1 MMPLARFLFAAAAT
15 ACSAAA
21 PPFWGTANDPF
32 CADKVGFIHTRG
44 SDTVAVE
51 LFVID
56 RGNLTNLHLS
66 PAGLDASTIRVD
78 STLTA
83 QTGQRVSWPAGRVM
97 TDAHSRQATY
107 EFPRHPP
114 LPRSDHHPP
123 P

>member
-51 LFVID
+51 LFVLD
-56 RGNLTNLHLS
+56 RGNLTNLHRS
-66 PAGLDASTIRVD
+66 PAGLDAYTMRQD

-83 QTGQRVSWPAGRVM
+83 QTGQRVSCPAGRVM
-97 TDAHSRQATY
+97 TDAYSRLVRY
-107 EFPRHPP
+107 EIHRV
-114 LPRSDHHPP
+114 SAI
-123 P
+123 